1 MKGVYDYDR
10 HGYKRVRVHDY
21 KRVIK
26 GKTGP
31 TLTAQLAME
40 IAVKQMEAK
49 LAGHS
54 RHHSATY
61 ST

>member
-21 KRVIK
+21 KRFIK

-31 TLTAQLAME
+31 TLTAQHAME
-40 IAVKQMEAK
+40 IAVKQME

-54 RHHSATY
+54 LHHSATN